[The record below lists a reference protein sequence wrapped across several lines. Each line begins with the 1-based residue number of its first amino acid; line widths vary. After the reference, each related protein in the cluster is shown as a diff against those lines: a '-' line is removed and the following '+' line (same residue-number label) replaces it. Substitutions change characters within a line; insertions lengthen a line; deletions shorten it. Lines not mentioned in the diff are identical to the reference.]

1 MCQISTPPPGLL
13 LVAPWQAPISWLLF
27 TIVMLVLLRWF
38 TQTYTYDVYQHTS
51 HAVRP
56 RRLPLLIATYT
67 VLLICS
73 FLVFLVATPSLQVLN
88 HWFQSQLSLL
98 SPTCENYIDQS
109 YALNLVTAQASH
121 AETYLGLLSS
131 GGLIVALT
139 CMGLYTRS
147 RGSIREGRGQQGSS
161 RDMPSHWNSIL
172 TLVFLIATNVV
183 FALAPVF
190 GAYRGCG
197 ESCGYVM
204 ALGIMPIGSVL
215 GIPALLLTLLAL
227 TRGLV
232 GLRKRR
238 QWDWF
243 VGILLLL
250 VVSAGFCLQLLLE
263 PGRLDPSYRYYPL
276 YLSALWRLLNLL
288 DPFLNLPSTA
298 LVLTVLTFLPVALLL
313 STLSRPKPNRV

>member
-1 MCQISTPPPGLL
+1 MPL
-13 LVAPWQAPISWLLF
+13 SW
-27 TIVMLVLLRWF
+27 
-38 TQTYTYDVYQHTS
+38 Y
-51 HAVRP
+51 
-56 RRLPLLIATYT
+56 
-67 VLLICS
+67 
-73 FLVFLVATPSLQVLN
+73 
-88 HWFQSQLSLL
+88 
-98 SPTCENYIDQS
+98 
-109 YALNLVTAQASH
+109 
-121 AETYLGLLSS
+121 
-131 GGLIVALT
+131 
-139 CMGLYTRS
+139 
-147 RGSIREGRGQQGSS
+147 
-161 RDMPSHWNSIL
+161 SIL
-172 TLVFLIATNVV
+172 ALVFLIATNVV
-183 FALAPVF
+183 FAGAPVL
-190 GAYRGCG
+190 GNNVGCG

-204 ALGIMPIGSVL
+204 ALGIWPVGSVL

-232 GLRKRR
+232 GLSKRR

-263 PGRLDPSYRYYPL
+263 PGRLDPSYRYYPI